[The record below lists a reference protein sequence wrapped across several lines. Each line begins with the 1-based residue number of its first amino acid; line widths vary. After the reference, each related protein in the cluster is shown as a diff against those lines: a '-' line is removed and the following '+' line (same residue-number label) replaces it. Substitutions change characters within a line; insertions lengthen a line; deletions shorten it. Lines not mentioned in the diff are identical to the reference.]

1 MKYNSTE
8 IRQKYLDFFKSKN
21 HAIIPSSPLVPE
33 NDPTALFNVA
43 GMQPIVPYLL
53 GEKHPS

>member
-1 MKYNSTE
+1 MKITSDE
-8 IRQKYLDFFKSKN
+8 IRQKFLDFFEEKG

-53 GEKHPS
+53 